1 MPAPAVPGGVAWLV
15 MESVPLARL
24 PTTVVLPLTVRL
36 PLRFSENALMPP
48 ENVGEAGSFGKM
60 TLGIC
65 LVVIPGPEISI
76 SYFPGAA

>member
-1 MPAPAVPGGVAWLV
+1 M
-15 MESVPLARL
+15 PLARL

-36 PLRFSENALMPP
+36 PLSVNEKALMAPL
-48 ENVGEAGSFGKM
+48 NVGEAGSFGKI

-65 LVVIPGPEISI
+65 LVVMAGPEISI